1 MIKENKMYYSSK
13 PGLIAALALGNFSSP
28 SRIIFCN
35 NANRV
40 MISDSFSGNLS
51 INFRQAIIDRSA
63 PINATLA
70 EPSLS
75 FINGLPSSSKSSSS
89 KSYQF
94 RKVPDTAR
102 INFTCI

>member
-40 MISDSFSGNLS
+40 MISDSFSGKP

-63 PINATLA
+63 AINATLA
-70 EPSLS
+70 EPLRHP
-75 FINGLPSSSKSSSS
+75 G
-89 KSYQF
+89 QF
-94 RKVPDTAR
+94 RARRLSHKV
-102 INFTCI
+102 IW